1 MAYRRCFPSP
11 PPRFGT
17 ICRGNCLDK
26 LSCRIPIIKLPTA
39 ENGIIFNEV
48 IIAHAVPKSGPARD
62 VNLFPSEEKVVEE
75 AALVLS

>member
-1 MAYRRCFPSP
+1 MLPFATTGVSGQFAGANVKINYPVE
-11 PPRFGT
+11 
-17 ICRGNCLDK
+17 L
-26 LSCRIPIIKLPTA
+26 IPIIKLPTA

-48 IIAHAVPKSGPARD
+48 IIAHAALKSGPARD